1 MKSILITLLILLTNV
16 LFGQYLEFSKGK
28 KKLIISKHA
37 ARTFKLKNGS
47 IFKGTV
53 DTLTENSITIKS
65 DKIGETVIKINDIEK
80 VKRCD
85 YIYKLGPSF
94 RIGHYCVSTNLEN
107 YKCKLKYYKKIK

>member
-1 MKSILITLLILLTNV
+1 MKSILISTFILLTNV

-28 KKLIISKHA
+28 KKLIISQHA
-37 ARTFKLKNGS
+37 ARTFKLKNGTT
-47 IFKGTV
+47 FKGTV

-65 DKIGETVIKINDIEK
+65 DKIGQVVININEIKKI
-80 VKRCD
+80 KRCD

-94 RIGHYCVSTNLEN
+94 RIGYYCVSTNLEN